1 MATRTLISVDTLSA
15 EAGLSEALQRDAA
28 LFRLDLPA
36 GLPWTEGERE
46 ELAAIA
52 RDLALGVVV
61 AAVQDLAAV
70 PPPPPDG
77 PQGAEKQNA
86 ATLAAYAHTAARVSM
101 LRAWVDGDAAFPAR
115 DTTLGAAWAELP
127 AMFDRDR
134 RKAWAARCTLRKV
147 YAGALGKLLDYLQ
160 GGGTPARSHARWV
173 ICLRYTGMTG
183 ASWEDLSLMHHTSE
197 RVMRREMAAVGLPS
211 NHV

>member
-1 MATRTLISVDTLSA
+1 MQLTAGASSWAGPGGQAGQAGSAALCVATRALVSVDTLSSD
-15 EAGLSEALQRDAA
+15 AGLSEALQRDAA

-46 ELAAIA
+46 ELAA
-52 RDLALGVVV
+52 
-61 AAVQDLAAV
+61 
-70 PPPPPDG
+70 
-77 PQGAEKQNA
+77 
-86 ATLAAYAHTAARVSM
+86 YAHTAARVSM

-115 DTTLGAAWAELP
+115 DTTLEAAWAELP

-134 RKAWAARCTLRKV
+134 RKAWAARCALRKV
-147 YAGALGKLLDYLQ
+147 YAGTMERMLDYLQ
-160 GGGTPARSHARWV
+160 GGGTPARVHARWV

>member
-1 MATRTLISVDTLSA
+1 MATRALVSVDALSSD
-15 EAGLSEALQRDAA
+15 AGLSEALQRDAA
-28 LFRLDLPA
+28 LFHLDLPT
-36 GLPWTEGERE
+36 GLRWEEGERE

-70 PPPPPDG
+70 PPPADG
-77 PQGAEKQNA
+77 PQSAEKQNA
-86 ATLAAYAHTAARVSM
+86 ATLAAYAHTAARMAM
-101 LRAWVDGDAAFPAR
+101 LRAWVDGDATFPAR

-211 NHV
+211 FHV